1 MRHFSTT
8 DHETLS
14 EKIMKSSRIIF
25 LLILTITFCSC
36 STIRLSHRE
45 GKDIQLDNNSLGKLN
60 GNYSNITLD
69 TNHINRTLF
78 NNFRYDSVY
87 KQTNLSVNITPIDN
101 KTINLKLLNNNIL
114 IDSLTI
120 KGNYRRGYF
129 KIRRQW
135 NTSFIAGP
143 LLWILGDNFKYL
155 GLTNENNLVIVNS
168 GGGGV
173 MLLIVIP
180 IFAAGGG
187 QLENEYERTK

>member
-1 MRHFSTT
+1 
-8 DHETLS
+8 
-14 EKIMKSSRIIF
+14 MKGARILF

-36 STIRLSHRE
+36 STIRLSHRKE
-45 GKDIQLDNNSLGKLN
+45 KDIHLDQTSFKKLN

-78 NNFRYDSVY
+78 DNFQYDSVY
-87 KQTNLSVNITPIDN
+87 KQTNLSVNITAVDN
-101 KTINLKLLNNNIL
+101 KTIHLKLLNNDIL
-114 IDSLTI
+114 MDSLTI

-135 NTSFIAGP
+135 NTSFITGP
-143 LLWILGDNFKYL
+143 LLWILGDNFNYL
-155 GLTNENNLVIVNS
+155 GLTNENNLVVVNS

-180 IFAAGGG
+180 IFAAGGK
-187 QLENEYERTK
+187 QFESEYARTKY